1 MVYQAEVDMYDP
13 FVDIVNE
20 RQQQIRQA
28 ALNSHR
34 LAALRPAIPGVS
46 QRLVYN
52 LGGMLISFGTWLRE
66 RAPEPCDAPVP
77 AASYSMPEGCS

>member
-1 MVYQAEVDMYDP
+1 MYDP
-13 FVDIVNE
+13 IVELVAE

-34 LAALRPAIPGVS
+34 LAGLRTTNPGVM
-46 QRLVYN
+46 QRSIYN

-66 RAPEPCDAPVP
+66 KAPEPCDSTAP